1 MFLAPFF
8 LIAAGLGAMI
18 PLALHLMQNQRKEQ
32 LPFPTLRFLKLAEKH
47 SSRKMKMENFLLWL
61 LRTLIMALLG
71 MAFAM
76 PMIRR
81 SGLGWMGEA
90 PRDVAIVLDAS
101 YSMGYHTERG
111 SVWDKGVE
119 AAAAVIEGLSDKD
132 RFCIYLAREQP
143 EALVAEP
150 IANKQEGLSRLR
162 ALQPGQSSSRLGP
175 AITSAMKALLKADAS
190 REREIHI
197 VTDNQSL
204 PWQSLAAEK
213 VEIDKKTAVFVS
225 LLGVPAPENAGV
237 ASVELQPPVARKG
250 ADVKV
255 TAKMLRTG
263 TAADTTAT
271 LFIDEKEAGR
281 RSIKAGDPEA
291 AAPSFSLP
299 PLTVGMHTGRIQT
312 PDDNLPIDDSFFFL
326 IRVQD
331 EMPSLV
337 VGSESET
344 LFLRTALRT
353 GFGRPTAV
361 VAIKPEQITDK
372 PLSPYACVFLCN
384 ALPLSGQA
392 ITAVE
397 DYVKTGGVLVLFP
410 GMGAK
415 PDAYQTWNCLPGI
428 PTAIDEVPLSQRNRH
443 AHLGSAAAPARAH
456 AARRRGGARAGDPA
470 AAGVDKVHEASQRL
484 ISMGA
489 NQPFLLERPFGDGR
503 VLMFAVSADRT
514 WSDFPLSPF
523 FLPLL
528 LQCAEYGAGVG
539 AKTPFVWATESL
551 SLSERF
557 PELKG
562 TPTLTAPDGKAVPIR
577 SAAVQGRTVLNAEN
591 VTAPGIYTL
600 SAAEQPESKPALAV
614 NLPREESDLAPID
627 DKEVPKRLGVDRA
640 MRGSG
645 PPDAARLIEEH
656 RVGRTYGE
664 HLLWLAFLLTAIE
677 FTYANVLMRGNKAA
691 GKSHRGCRRPCR
703 YARPRRQSKH
713 DRLRTHLS
721 RLGADRRAG
730 CGAGLR
736 SALGV
741 EISTAR
747 RGSMRASL
755 CSTW

>member
-1 MFLAPFF
+1 
-8 LIAAGLGAMI
+8 MI

-47 SSRKMKMENFLLWL
+47 SSRRMKMENFLLWL

-119 AAAAVIEGLSDKD
+119 AAAAIIEGLSDKD

-150 IANKQEGLSRLR
+150 IANKPEGLSRLR

-175 AITSAMKALLKADAS
+175 AIAAGMKALLKADAS

-197 VTDNQSL
+197 VTDNQAL

-312 PDDNLPIDDSFFFL
+312 PDDNLPVDDSFYFM

-353 GFGRPTAV
+353 GFGRATAV
-361 VAIKPEQITDK
+361 VAMKPEQITDK

-415 PDAYQTWNCLPGI
+415 PEAYQTWNCLPGI
-428 PTAIDEVPLSQRNRH
+428 PTAIDEVPLSQRN
-443 AHLGSAAAPARAH
+443 ATLTWDQPQHLLVRSLREGVAVPALAI
-456 AARRRGGARAGDPA
+456 RRRMAWG
-470 AAGVDKVHEASQRL
+470 KLHETSQRL
-484 ISMGA
+484 ISIGA

-539 AKTPFVWATESL
+539 AKAPFVWATESL

-557 PELKG
+557 PEMKG
-562 TPTLTAPDGKAVPIR
+562 TPTLTGPDGKPVPIR

-591 VTAPGIYTL
+591 VTTPGIYLL

-614 NLPREESDLAPID
+614 NLPREESDLAPIA
-627 DKEVPKRLGVDRA
+627 DKEVPKRLGVDTAVVA
-640 MRGSG
+640 MDL
-645 PPDAARLIEEH
+645 PTLKRLIEEH

-664 HLLWLAFLLTAIE
+664 HLLWLAFLLTVIE
-677 FTYANVLMRGNKAA
+677 FTYANALMRGHKAGEKVTVDAA
-691 GKSHRGCRRPCR
+691 GHV
-703 YARPRRQSKH
+703 
-713 DRLRTHLS
+713 DTH
-721 RLGADRRAG
+721 AH
-730 CGAGLR
+730 
-736 SALGV
+736 
-741 EISTAR
+741 TA
-747 RGSMRASL
+747 AA
-755 CSTW
+755 

>member
-1 MFLAPFF
+1 MFLAPLF
-8 LIAAGLGAMI
+8 LIAAGLGASI

-47 SSRKMKMENFLLWL
+47 SSRRMRMENFLLWL

-76 PMIRR
+76 PMIRK

-119 AAAAVIEGLSDKD
+119 AAAAIIEGLSDKD

-175 AITSAMKALLKADAS
+175 AITSAMKALLKADAR

-197 VTDNQSL
+197 VTDNQAL

-213 VEIDKKTAVFVS
+213 VEIDKQTAVFVS

-263 TAADTTAT
+263 AAADTTAT

-299 PLTVGMHTGRIQT
+299 PLAVGMHTGRIQT
-312 PDDNLPIDDSFFFL
+312 PDDNLPVDDSFFFM

-361 VAIKPEQITDK
+361 VAAKPEQITDK
-372 PLSPYACVFLCN
+372 PLSPYACIFLCN
-384 ALPLSGQA
+384 ALPLPGQA
-392 ITAVE
+392 ITALE

-428 PTAIDEVPLSQRNRH
+428 PTAIDEVPLSQRN
-443 AHLGSAAAPARAH
+443 ATLTWDQPQHLLVRSLREGVAVPTLAI
-456 AARRRGGARAGDPA
+456 RRRMAWT
-470 AAGVDKVHEASQRL
+470 KLHEASQRL
-484 ISMGA
+484 ISIGA

-539 AKTPFVWATESL
+539 AKAPFVWATDSL

-557 PELKG
+557 PEMKG
-562 TPTLTAPDGKAVPIR
+562 APTLTAPDGKPVPIR

-591 VTAPGIYTL
+591 VTAPGIYML
-600 SAAEQPESKPALAV
+600 SAADQPEAKPALAV
-614 NLPREESDLAPID
+614 NLPREESDLTPID
-627 DKEVPKRLGVDRA
+627 DKEIPKRLGVDTAVVA
-640 MRGSG
+640 MDLPTLR
-645 PPDAARLIEEH
+645 RLIEEH

-664 HLLWLAFLLTAIE
+664 HLLWLAFLLTAVE
-677 FTYANVLMRGNKAA
+677 FAYANALMRGSKAGEQVTVDAA
-691 GKSHRGCRRPCR
+691 GHV
-703 YARPRRQSKH
+703 
-713 DRLRTHLS
+713 DTH
-721 RLGADRRAG
+721 AHAP
-730 CGAGLR
+730 A
-736 SALGV
+736 A
-741 EISTAR
+741 A
-747 RGSMRASL
+747 
-755 CSTW
+755 

>member
-1 MFLAPFF
+1 MFLTPLF
-8 LIAAGLGAMI
+8 LIAAGLGASV
-18 PLALHLMQNQRKEQ
+18 PLLLHLMQNKRKEQ
-32 LPFPTLRFLKLAEKH
+32 LPFPTIRFLKLAEKH
-47 SSRKMKMENFLLWL
+47 SSRKMRLENFLLWF

-81 SGLGWMGEA
+81 SGLAWLGDA

-101 YSMGYHTERG
+101 YSMSYRTERG
-111 SVWDKGVE
+111 AVWDKAIE
-119 AAAAVIEGLSDKD
+119 ASAAIIEGLTDKD

-143 EALVAEP
+143 EALIAEP
-150 IANKQEGLSRLR
+150 VANKTEGLSRLR
-162 ALQPGQSSSRLGP
+162 ALQPGQGTSRLGP
-175 AITSAMKALLKADAS
+175 AIASAMKALLKADAQ

-197 VTDNQSL
+197 VTDNQAV
-204 PWQSLAAEK
+204 PWQSLTSEK

-250 ADVKV
+250 AEVKV
-255 TAKMLRTG
+255 TAKMLRSG
-263 TAADTTAT
+263 TAADTVAI
-271 LFIDEKEAGR
+271 LFLDEKEAGR

-291 AAPSFSLP
+291 AAPSFTLP
-299 PLTVGMHTGRIQT
+299 PLEVGLHTARIQT
-312 PDDNLPIDDSFFFL
+312 PDDNLVIDDAFHFL

-331 EMPSLV
+331 QMPSLA

-353 GFGRPTAV
+353 GFGRPNAV
-361 VAIKPEQITDK
+361 VAMTPAQITDK

-392 ITAVE
+392 IAALE
-397 DYVKTGGVLVLFP
+397 DYVKTGGVLVIFP
-410 GMGAK
+410 GMAAK

-428 PTAIDEVPLSQRNRH
+428 PSAVEELPLSQRNRTLTWDQPQ
-443 AHLGSAAAPARAH
+443 HLLVRSLREGVAVPALAI
-456 AARRRGGARAGDPA
+456 RRRLAWE
-470 AAGVDKVHEASQRL
+470 KMHEAAQRL

-528 LQCAEYGAGVG
+528 LQCADYGAGVG
-539 AKTPFVWATESL
+539 AKAPFVSSTDSL
-551 SLSERF
+551 SISDRF

-562 TPTLTAPDGKAVPIR
+562 TPTLAGPDGKAVSIR
-577 SAAVQGRTVLNAEN
+577 SATVQGKTVLNAEN
-591 VTAPGIYTL
+591 VTVPGIYMI
-600 SAAEQPESKPALAV
+600 SSAEQPEAKPALAV

-627 DKEVPKRLGVDRA
+627 DKEIPKRLAVDKA
-640 MRGSG
+640 NVA
-645 PPDAARLIEEH
+645 PDLATLKRLIEEH

-664 HLLWLAFLLTAIE
+664 HLLWIAFLLTAIE
-677 FTYANVLMRGNKAA
+677 FIYANALMRGTKAGAEKVSVDAA
-691 GKSHRGCRRPCR
+691 GHVDIH
-703 YARPRRQSKH
+703 AH
-713 DRLRTHLS
+713 
-721 RLGADRRAG
+721 A
-730 CGAGLR
+730 
-736 SALGV
+736 
-741 EISTAR
+741 TAE
-747 RGSMRASL
+747 A
-755 CSTW
+755 

>member
-47 SSRKMKMENFLLWL
+47 SSRRMKMENFLLWL

-119 AAAAVIEGLSDKD
+119 AAAAIIEGLSDKD

-150 IANKQEGLSRLR
+150 IANKPEGLSRLR

-175 AITSAMKALLKADAS
+175 AIAAGMKALLKADAS

-197 VTDNQSL
+197 VTDNQAL

-312 PDDNLPIDDSFFFL
+312 PDDNLPVDDSFYFM

-353 GFGRPTAV
+353 GFGRATAV
-361 VAIKPEQITDK
+361 VAMKPEQITDK

-415 PDAYQTWNCLPGI
+415 PEAYQTWNCLPGI
-428 PTAIDEVPLSQRNRH
+428 PTAIDEVPLSQRN
-443 AHLGSAAAPARAH
+443 ATLTWDQPQHLLVRSLREGVAVPALAI
-456 AARRRGGARAGDPA
+456 RRRMAWG
-470 AAGVDKVHEASQRL
+470 KLHETSQRL
-484 ISMGA
+484 ISIGA

-539 AKTPFVWATESL
+539 AKAPFVWATESL
-551 SLSERF
+551 SLTERF
-557 PELKG
+557 PEMKG
-562 TPTLTAPDGKAVPIR
+562 TPTLTGPDGKPVPIR

-591 VTAPGIYTL
+591 VTTPGIYML

-614 NLPREESDLAPID
+614 NLPREESDLAPIA
-627 DKEVPKRLGVDRA
+627 DKEVPKRLGVDTAVVALDLPTLKRQ
-640 MRGSG
+640 
-645 PPDAARLIEEH
+645 IEEH

-664 HLLWLAFLLTAIE
+664 HLLWLAFLLTVIE
-677 FTYANVLMRGNKAA
+677 FTYANALMRGHKAGEKVTVDAA
-691 GKSHRGCRRPCR
+691 GHV
-703 YARPRRQSKH
+703 
-713 DRLRTHLS
+713 DTH
-721 RLGADRRAG
+721 AH
-730 CGAGLR
+730 
-736 SALGV
+736 
-741 EISTAR
+741 TA
-747 RGSMRASL
+747 AA
-755 CSTW
+755 